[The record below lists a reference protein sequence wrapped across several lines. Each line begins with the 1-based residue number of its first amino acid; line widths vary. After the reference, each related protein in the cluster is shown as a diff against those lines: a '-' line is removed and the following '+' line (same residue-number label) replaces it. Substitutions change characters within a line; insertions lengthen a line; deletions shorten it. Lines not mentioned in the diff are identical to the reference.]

1 MTSPTFELVAA
12 AIAKLRATP
21 AVTGFVGTKIYDR
34 VPEKQDGTPNVT
46 SPYISFGPVTGSPDD
61 ADCSDAVEVTFQV
74 DVWSWGNG
82 EAYGSA
88 ECHKISDAVR
98 RALHN
103 AELTLSVNALVTLT
117 CELFRILRDD
127 DGVTNHGV
135 IQFSAV
141 VETP

>member
-1 MTSPTFELVAA
+1 MTSPTFELVATA
-12 AIAKLRATP
+12 LARLRAAP
-21 AVTGFVGTKIYDR
+21 AVMAFVGAKIYDR

-46 SPYISFGPVTGSPDD
+46 SPYISFGPVSGSPDD

-98 RALHN
+98 RTLHN
-103 AELTLSVNALVTLT
+103 AEFALSANALVTLT
-117 CELFRILRDD
+117 CELFRILRDP

-135 IQFSAV
+135 VQFTAV